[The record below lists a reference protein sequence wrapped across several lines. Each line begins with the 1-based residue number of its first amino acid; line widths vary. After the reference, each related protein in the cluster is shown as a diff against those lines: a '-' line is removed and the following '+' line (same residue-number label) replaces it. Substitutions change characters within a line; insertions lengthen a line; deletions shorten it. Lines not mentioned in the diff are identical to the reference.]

1 MSSLP
6 PETAKAPELGETSP
20 GGMGADDTAISD
32 IIAADMGTAAL
43 PGRNV
48 LDIGVVRSLS
58 RRSDGRGLLRFAA
71 HLLYLAG
78 SATLVWLSYDRWY
91 LLIPAMTLHG
101 FAIVTMFAPMHECVH
116 RTAFKS
122 RRLNDLFGWLAGV
135 LCFYN
140 STYYRRYHTWHHR
153 YTQDDERDPELMTPK
168 PRTRLEYAAHVS
180 GIPFWLGR
188 PRELI
193 SIAAGRLRHLPF
205 IPPDARRETALSAAG
220 QVAVYVIA
228 IAGSIAAQSTVLLY
242 YWLVPALLA
251 QPLLR
256 AILIVE
262 HTGCSED
269 ANGLTNTRT
278 TLTMAPVRALMWNMP
293 FHAEHHLYPSIPFH
307 QLPAAHERIRESLAN
322 IAPSYVAA
330 NRSVIRSIGAEQ
342 PREKHG

>member
-6 PETAKAPELGETSP
+6 PQSANAPELGEKHSGSTAENFAA
-20 GGMGADDTAISD
+20 ADMATG
-32 IIAADMGTAAL
+32 DMGTAAL

-48 LDIGVVRSLS
+48 LEIGVVRSLS
-58 RRSDGRGLLRFAA
+58 LRSDARGLLRFSL

-78 SATLVWLSYDRWY
+78 TGTLVWLAYDRWY

-101 FAIVTMFAPMHECVH
+101 FVIVTMFAPMHECVH

-122 RRLNDLFGWLAGV
+122 RRLNDFFGWLAGV

-153 YTQDDERDPELMTPK
+153 YTQDDERDPELSTPK
-168 PRTRLEYAAHVS
+168 PRTRLAYAAHIS
-180 GIPFWLGR
+180 GIPFWLGK

-193 SIAAGRLRHLPF
+193 SIAAGRLSHLPF
-205 IPPDARRETALSAAG
+205 IPPDARKETALSAAA
-220 QVAVYVIA
+220 QLAVYVIA
-228 IAGSIAAQSTVLLY
+228 IAGSIFLQS
-242 YWLVPALLA
+242 PALLYFWLLPA
-251 QPLLR
+251 LLGQPLLR

-278 TLTMAPVRALMWNMP
+278 TLTTAPVRALMWNMP

-307 QLPAAHERIRESLAN
+307 QLPTAHERIRESLAN

-330 NRSVIRSIGAEQ
+330 NGAVIRSIVDVPPQ
-342 PREKHG
+342 EKHA

>member
-6 PETAKAPELGETSP
+6 SQAANAPQAGDISTA
-20 GGMGADDTAISD
+20 D
-32 IIAADMGTAAL
+32 IGTGDMGTAAL

-58 RRSDGRGLLRFAA
+58 RRSDARGLLRFAA
-71 HLLYLAG
+71 HLVCLAG
-78 SATLVWLSYDRWY
+78 TGTLVWLAADRWY
-91 LLIPAMTLHG
+91 LLIPAMTVHG

-122 RRLNDLFGWLAGV
+122 RRLNDVFGWLAGL

-153 YTQDDERDPELMTPK
+153 YTQDGERDPELSTPK
-168 PRTRLEYAAHVS
+168 PRTRLGYVAHVS
-180 GIPFWLGR
+180 GIPFWLGK

-193 SIAAGRLRHLPF
+193 SIAAGRLGHLPF
-205 IPPDARRETALSAAG
+205 IPPDARRETAISAAA
-220 QVAVYVIA
+220 QLAVYAAA
-228 IAGSIAAQSTVLLY
+228 IAGSIFGQSTVLLY
-242 YWLVPALLA
+242 YWLLPALLA

-278 TLTMAPVRALMWNMP
+278 TLTTAPVRALMWNMP

-307 QLPAAHERIRESLAN
+307 QLPTAHERIRESLAN

-330 NRSVIRSIGAEQ
+330 NRSVIRSIDDVRPEN
-342 PREKHG
+342 EHG